1 MGILEHQRVHSGS
14 VSSSLAGTTIGRFRV
29 DRLLGKGGMG
39 AVYAAFDEKLE
50 RDVALKVL
58 LEEGETASMRK
69 RVLREARIAAKLQH
83 PNIATVYEVDQ
94 VEEKLVIVMELL
106 EGQALRKALN
116 ERKFGIEESI
126 SIARDMARGL
136 ARAHAAGVVHRDIK
150 PENVFLTSLGGDAVL
165 AKLLDFGLARQHLV
179 ATPTG
184 SLPPNIPKESTNTN
198 TNSNGD
204 MWGTP
209 GYVSPEQ
216 ALGLKDIDAR
226 TDIFS
231 LGVVFYEMLANIR
244 PFRGETA
251 VATMIAT
258 TRNPERPLLEI
269 VPDLPPRIDDIVKR
283 CLRKKKEERFQDGN
297 ELSAALEAFARG
309 SASSLRMPS
318 IGSSPSLPL
327 ISQTPSQVPPLPKG
341 DRISNPGLSSGEGEA
356 PTTTGSA
363 ALSMST
369 QQESMLAMQEHQ
381 RDRMKLFIA
390 LTVGAA
396 VALLSGIL
404 LITMALTGKKSSST
418 AAAGSASAVAE
429 THEVPVTSV
438 TAPPEPEPE
447 PPPATSSIELEPEP
461 APSPSPSQQP
471 ESTSV
476 TVHHSSPH
484 PRPAPI
490 PAPAGSGKKPKPADC
505 AKSPFTIDSKG
516 VRIPKLYCL

>member
-1 MGILEHQRVHSGS
+1 M
-14 VSSSLAGTTIGRFRV
+14 
-29 DRLLGKGGMG
+29 
-39 AVYAAFDEKLE
+39 YAAFDEKLE

-106 EGQALRKALN
+106 EGQALRRALN

-136 ARAHAAGVVHRDIK
+136 ARAHSAGVVHRDIK
-150 PENVFLTSLGGDAVL
+150 PENVFLTNLGGDATL
-165 AKLLDFGLARQHLV
+165 AKLLDFGLARQHL
-179 ATPTG
+179 AAPPSG
-184 SLPPNIPKESTNTN
+184 SLPPNLPKESTNTN
-198 TNSNGD
+198 TTSNGD

-216 ALGLKDIDAR
+216 ALGQIDIDAR

-258 TRNPERPLLEI
+258 TRNEPRPLLEI
-269 VPDLPPRIDDIVKR
+269 LPDLPPAIDEIVKR

-309 SASSLRMPS
+309 SAQSLRLPS
-318 IGSSPSLPL
+318 IGSSPSLPF
-327 ISQTPSQVPPLPKG
+327 ISSSPSQTPPLPNE
-341 DRISNPGLSSGEGEA
+341 RISHPGLSSGEGEA

-363 ALSMST
+363 SLSMST

-390 LTVGAA
+390 LSIGAA

-404 LITMALTGKKSSST
+404 LITMALTGSSKKSAEE
-418 AAAGSASAVAE
+418 AAAASSE
-429 THEVPVTSV
+429 THEAPATSV
-438 TAPPEPEPE
+438 TAPPEPA
-447 PPPATSSIELEPEP
+447 PPPAESAALELEAEP
-461 APSPSPSQQP
+461 AATPPGSASPASPIA
-471 ESTSV
+471 
-476 TVHHSSPH
+476 VHAPAPH
-484 PRPAPI
+484 PRPAPAPV